1 MGAGRFQKRSAPNS
15 PGGPLKAYWGHSV
28 FLSRPVTAK
37 HANKKESVPRKIP
50 RNTRKPRK
58 PVWSA
63 SPCLYPSRC
72 SRFKKFKGSV
82 RCNFHREM
90 RESHEQK
97 RECLRKLLIHSQKDL
112 PKGICPKSRATGVF
126 SLSPI
131 LPPVVAQNL
140 RKFVLVCFSMFA
152 SFALFAVHVFHL
164 ECSLSF

>member
-1 MGAGRFQKRSAPNS
+1 MTCFSLFVQFALFAVHVSNRSVHCNS
-15 PGGPLKAYWGHSV
+15 HRETDENPENLYGLFLLVCAFRVVRGSWNSKGVSV
-28 FLSRPVTAK
+28 VIFTVKWAK
-37 HANKKESVPRKIP
+37 TANKNGSF
-50 RNTRKPRK
+50 PRK
-58 PVWSA
+58 P
-63 SPCLYPSRC
+63 
-72 SRFKKFKGSV
+72 
-82 RCNFHREM
+82 
-90 RESHEQK
+90 
-97 RECLRKLLIHSQKDL
+97 LIHSQKGL